1 MSADRSFERI
11 FKELEKRE
19 HKVVVVAVEDDTKVA
34 LMSTAILLE
43 DERRNGR
50 TVIVQIALVS
60 YYDELGDGVS
70 YYM

>member
-1 MSADRSFERI
+1 MFADRSFERI